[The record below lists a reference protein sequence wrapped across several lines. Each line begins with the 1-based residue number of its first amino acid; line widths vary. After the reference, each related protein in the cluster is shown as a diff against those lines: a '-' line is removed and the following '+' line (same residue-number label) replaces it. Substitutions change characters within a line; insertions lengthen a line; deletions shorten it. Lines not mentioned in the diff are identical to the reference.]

1 MKYFPLLLFLIISNC
16 TKAEIQSALCM
27 DLIRMPE
34 MEKRTGNVNVF
45 DCLKISEWS
54 D

>member
-16 TKAEIQSALCM
+16 TKAEIQSALCK

-34 MEKRTGNVNVF
+34 IEKRTGDVSIF
-45 DCLKISEWS
+45 DCLKISEGS

>member
-1 MKYFPLLLFLIISNC
+1 MKYFPLLLFLIITHC
-16 TKAEIQSALCM
+16 TKAEIQSALCI

-34 MEKRTGNVNVF
+34 IEKRTGDVSIF
-45 DCLKISEWS
+45 DCLKISEGS